1 METSK
6 MESTDIRQV
15 EEMLQTQLKNFAE
28 KSDRIR
34 LIALVED
41 YFSLLE
47 RTQSLPILQ
56 RLIFF
61 DCTYIVFNFLR
72 LNRQLMRHV
81 EQFDKVCIDDF
92 KLMIRRLYDRL

>member
-1 METSK
+1 

-28 KSDRIR
+28 ESDRIR

>member
-1 METSK
+1 M
-6 MESTDIRQV
+6 
-15 EEMLQTQLKNFAE
+15 N
-28 KSDRIR
+28 RIR

>member
-28 KSDRIR
+28 ESDRIR

-56 RLIFF
+56 SLIFF
-61 DCTYIVFNFLR
+61 DCTYIVFNFSR

>member
-1 METSK
+1 

-15 EEMLQTQLKNFAE
+15 EEMLQTQLENFAE
-28 KSDRIR
+28 ESDRIR

-81 EQFDKVCIDDF
+81 ERFDKVCIDDF

>member
-15 EEMLQTQLKNFAE
+15 EEMLQTQQKNFAE
-28 KSDRIR
+28 ESDRIR

>member
-28 KSDRIR
+28 ESDRIR

-72 LNRQLMRHV
+72 QNRQLMRHV

>member
-81 EQFDKVCIDDF
+81 ERFDKVCIDDF

>member
-15 EEMLQTQLKNFAE
+15 EEMLQTQLENFAE
-28 KSDRIR
+28 ESDRIR

-81 EQFDKVCIDDF
+81 ERFDKVCIDDF

>member
-1 METSK
+1 

>member
-1 METSK
+1 

-28 KSDRIR
+28 ESDRIR

-56 RLIFF
+56 RLILF

>member
-1 METSK
+1 

-28 KSDRIR
+28 ESDRIR

-81 EQFDKVCIDDF
+81 ERFDKVCIDDF

>member
-28 KSDRIR
+28 ESDRIR

>member
-28 KSDRIR
+28 ESDRIR

-92 KLMIRRLYDRL
+92 KLMIRRLYDSL